1 MITAFFGY
9 VGMFTGMIAC
19 ELLDKYAANNTVSVL
34 GESVMLFINPTV
46 GLDVAF
52 QATLLLVVAG
62 TVAGLFPARKAAKV
76 RPIEALR
83 AE

>member
-1 MITAFFGY
+1 M
-9 VGMFTGMIAC
+9 
-19 ELLDKYAANNTVSVL
+19 LDKYVANNAMEVL
-34 GESVMLFINPTV
+34 GESVMIFVNPTV
-46 GLDVAF
+46 GLDVAL

-83 AE
+83 VE